1 MMTHLRIGTRNSQ
14 LALAQTALAKKEL
27 SQLFPEMDFEV
38 VTMTTKADRHLDRT
52 LSSFGGKGVFTK
64 ELEEGLISGSIDMA
78 VHSAKDMPAVL
89 PEGLMIGAVLARAD
103 VRDVI
108 VTCSGTQLEALPAGA
123 VVGTGSL
130 RRQLQAEAVNPK
142 ITVRQIRGNVQT
154 RLDKLAQG
162 QYDAIILAAA
172 GLCRLGA
179 DIGQGG
185 YAAAD
190 GFDYSRFQYEI
201 METSQILPAAA
212 QGILAVECRA
222 DDEQTKALLAAVNDV
237 RTRRIYE
244 AERSFLIGIGGS
256 CNAPAAALADFEGDR
271 LKIEAMYAPAGS
283 GHIHRV
289 CLWADEAK
297 GDGALG
303 TEAARLLKSM
313 SESGGSI

>member
-14 LALAQTALAKKEL
+14 LALAQTALAKKEI
-27 SQLFPEMDFEV
+27 SALFPETEIEL
-38 VTMTTKADRHLDRT
+38 VTMTTKADRHLERS
-52 LSSFGGKGVFTK
+52 LASFGGKGVFTK
-64 ELEEGLISGSIDMA
+64 ELEEGLIAGRIDMA
-78 VHSAKDMPAVL
+78 VHSAKDMPAIL

-108 VTCSGTQLEALPAGA
+108 VTCSGTPLKALPAGA

-130 RRQLQAEAVNPK
+130 RRQLQAEAMNSN

-154 RLDKLAQG
+154 RLEKLAQG

-179 DIGQGG
+179 DIGQGSFTP
-185 YAAAD
+185 AD

-201 METSQILPAAA
+201 METDQILPAAA

-237 RTRRIYE
+237 RTEQIFE

-256 CNAPAAALADFEGDR
+256 CNAPAAALADFEGDQ

-283 GHIHRV
+283 GHIHCV
-289 CLWADEAK
+289 CLYADHGMAAA
-297 GDGALG
+297 DLGAA
-303 TEAARLLKSM
+303 AARRLRDM
-313 SESGGSI
+313 SENGGSI